1 MKFVYRLLLVISIGV
16 FYCYSLSGQ
25 ESSDFLIIGDENLVE
40 GKLNA
45 KEYLMGW
52 IYLAEADSA
61 GNIYIY
67 DFQTKILKKF
77 SKAGKFIRQISHQG
91 KGPGEF
97 ISISKIESDG
107 VRYLYLDNSGRN
119 ILQYDLEGNFIKEI
133 DYMAHCPNMFDFDL
147 FENNRL
153 IMFGFRKEKENW
165 FENNF
170 CSISTETG
178 AVIEFGDLPRRE
190 FKKKAMEKSFR
201 RNPRA
206 ESRLYV
212 GRIAIQPNSSAIC
225 YSPWYDPG
233 SIYIYSYGNNS
244 PTKVIRDNSYPEG
257 LQEKPLTKN
266 DRTIRLRAESK
277 QDKEL
282 YSSQTSMDDCY
293 VIGNV
298 FYHLII
304 DHAKNQ
310 ILITGTDLSTEKI
323 VFTTQIAGDAS
334 GGIPFQ
340 FLDLDQNLNAYF
352 NSNDPYPRLV
362 RVKLKNNSTINL
374 QNLK

>member
-1 MKFVYRLLLVISIGV
+1 MKIAYRLLLVISIGV
-16 FYCYSLSGQ
+16 FYFYSLSGQ
-25 ESSDFLIIGDENLVE
+25 ESSDFLIIGDEDLVE

-52 IYLAEADSA
+52 IYDAEADSA

-67 DFQTKILKKF
+67 DFQTKTLKKF

-212 GRIAIQPNSSAIC
+212 GRIAISSVTLNIC
-225 YSPWYDPG
+225 YSSWNNPREVLV
-233 SIYIYSYGNNS
+233 YSYGQSKPDKTIIDHNFPPGCTENPPHGNS
-244 PTKVIRDNSYPEG
+244 REIKIRD
-257 LQEKPLTKN
+257 
-266 DRTIRLRAESK
+266 ESNTSIK
-277 QDKEL
+277 L

-334 GGIPFQ
+334 GGIPFE

-352 NSNDPYPRLV
+352 SSNDPYPRLV